1 MELKNPIRVYLLN
14 ILLILLVT
22 GSNLNYA
29 SGSSLEVEIDD
40 GEAKVLIE
48 SILYQNITKFPEI
61 DTNISGSELNIA
73 KSAFEDALTVQAKEP
88 LKISSLSIYVK
99 SNDSWLNVSATFELD
114 GISSVENDVIS
125 TDLSW
130 IPFKV
135 ISDLKVGNLSYNLVG
150 EEYLRPAI
158 YELANQSAPGHE
170 LANQSA
176 PGHELA
182 NQSNVNFF
190 SPFYTPITTSMAMN
204 IAGNVSTFNLDQF
217 STNFTSWSKY
227 FDEKSFT
234 TSWNLPT
241 RTILDLRV
249 QITSENASDLRT
261 GAEFYSYTDT
271 YATVSIPGQ
280 GVIVDHSVIYEN
292 SSNRYS
298 IIMLTSIIVL
308 ISLIIVSRYTGKRL
322 MNTKRA
328 PN

>member
-1 MELKNPIRVYLLN
+1 MKNLIRVYLFN

-73 KSAFEDALTVQAKEP
+73 KSAFEDALNVQAQEP

-170 LANQSA
+170 LANQS
-176 PGHELA
+176 
-182 NQSNVNFF
+182 NVNFF

-204 IAGNVSTFNLDQF
+204 IAGNVSTFNLDHF
-217 STNFTSWSKY
+217 STNFTSWGKY
-227 FDEKSFT
+227 FDENSFT

-249 QITSENASDLRT
+249 QIKSENASDLRT
-261 GAEFYSYTDT
+261 GVEFYSYTDT

-308 ISLIIVSRYTGKRL
+308 ISLVIVSRYAGKRL

>member
-1 MELKNPIRVYLLN
+1 MELKNPIRVYLFN

-29 SGSSLEVEIDD
+29 SGSSIEVEIDD

-73 KSAFEDALTVQAKEP
+73 KSAFEDALNVQARKP

-158 YELANQSAPGHE
+158 YEI
-170 LANQSA
+170 ANQSA

-204 IAGNVSTFNLDQF
+204 IAGNVSTFDLDQF

-261 GAEFYSYTDT
+261 GAEFYSYTDA

-298 IIMLTSIIVL
+298 IIMLTSVVVL
-308 ISLIIVSRYTGKRL
+308 ISLVIVSRYAGKRL
-322 MNTKRA
+322 MNTNRA
-328 PN
+328 SN

>member
-1 MELKNPIRVYLLN
+1 VGWRNIELKNSKRIFFFS

-22 GSNLNYA
+22 GSNLKYT

-48 SILYQNITKFPEI
+48 SILYQNITKFPET

-73 KSAFEDALTVQAKEP
+73 KSAFEDALNVQARKP

-99 SNDSWLNVSATFELD
+99 SSDSWINVSTTFELD
-114 GISSVENDVIS
+114 GVSYSENEVIS

-130 IPFKV
+130 IPFKI

-150 EEYLRPAI
+150 EEYLRPTI
-158 YELANQSAPGHE
+158 YILSNQSG
-170 LANQSA
+170 
-176 PGHELA
+176 
-182 NQSNVNFF
+182 VNFF
-190 SPFYTPITTSMAMN
+190 SPFYTPITTPMAMN
-204 IAGNVSTFNLDQF
+204 IAGNVSTFNFEQF

-249 QITSENASDLRT
+249 QIIDENAT
-261 GAEFYSYTDT
+261 GVGTEAAFYSYTDA
-271 YATVSIPGQ
+271 YVTVSIPGH
-280 GVIVDHSVIYEN
+280 GVIVDHSVICEN
-292 SSNRYS
+292 SSSRYS
-298 IIMLTSIIVL
+298 IIMLTVISVL
-308 ISLIIVSRYTGKRL
+308 FSLVIVSRYVGKRL
-322 MNTKRA
+322 MKTKRA

>member
-1 MELKNPIRVYLLN
+1 MKLKNPIRVYFFN

-73 KSAFEDALTVQAKEP
+73 KSAIEDALNVQAQEP
-88 LKISSLSIYVK
+88 LKMSYLSIYVK

-158 YELANQSAPGHE
+158 YELANQSAP
-170 LANQSA
+170 S
-176 PGHELA
+176 HELA

-234 TSWNLPT
+234 TSWNFPT

-308 ISLIIVSRYTGKRL
+308 ISLVIVSRYAGKRL

>member
-1 MELKNPIRVYLLN
+1 MNNLIRVFLFN

-29 SGSSLEVEIDD
+29 SGSSLEVEIDE
-40 GEAKVLIE
+40 GEAMVLIE
-48 SILYQNITKFPEI
+48 SILYQNITKFQEM
-61 DTNISGSELNIA
+61 DTNISGSELSMA
-73 KSAFEDALTVQAKEP
+73 KSAFEDALNVQAQKP

-99 SNDSWLNVSATFELD
+99 SNDSWLNVSATFELE
-114 GISSVENDVIS
+114 GISSSENEVIS

-158 YELANQSAPGHE
+158 YELANQSD
-170 LANQSA
+170 SS
-176 PGHELA
+176 HELA

-204 IAGNVSTFNLDQF
+204 IAGNVSTFDLGQM
-217 STNFTSWSKY
+217 STNFTSWNKF
-227 FDEKSFT
+227 FDENSFT
-234 TSWNLPT
+234 TSWNLPS

-249 QITSENASDLRT
+249 QITSENASDVRT
-261 GAEFYSYTDT
+261 GATFYGYTDS
-271 YATVSIPGQ
+271 YATVSILGH

-292 SSNRYS
+292 SSSRYS
-298 IIMLTSIIVL
+298 IIMLTVIIVL
-308 ISLIIVSRYTGKRL
+308 IAGVIVSRYVGKRL
-322 MNTKRA
+322 MKTKRTS
-328 PN
+328 N

>member
-1 MELKNPIRVYLLN
+1 
-14 ILLILLVT
+14 
-22 GSNLNYA
+22 LNYA

-73 KSAFEDALTVQAKEP
+73 KSAFEDALNVQAQEP

-99 SNDSWLNVSATFELD
+99 SNDSWLNVSATFTLD

-135 ISDLKVGNLSYNLVG
+135 ISDLQVGNLSYNLVG

-158 YELANQSAPGHE
+158 YELANQS
-170 LANQSA
+170 
-176 PGHELA
+176 
-182 NQSNVNFF
+182 NVNFF
-190 SPFYTPITTSMAMN
+190 SPFYTPIPTSMAMN

-249 QITSENASDLRT
+249 QIKSENASDLRT

-280 GVIVDHSVIYEN
+280 GVIVDHSVLYEN

-298 IIMLTSIIVL
+298 IIMLTGIIVL
-308 ISLIIVSRYTGKRL
+308 ISLVVLSRYAGKRL
-322 MNTKRA
+322 MNT
-328 PN
+328 

>member
-1 MELKNPIRVYLLN
+1 
-14 ILLILLVT
+14 
-22 GSNLNYA
+22 LNYA

-73 KSAFEDALTVQAKEP
+73 KSAFEDALNVQAQEP

-99 SNDSWLNVSATFELD
+99 SNDSWLNVSATFTLD

-135 ISDLKVGNLSYNLVG
+135 ISDLQVGNLSYNLVG

-158 YELANQSAPGHE
+158 YE

-249 QITSENASDLRT
+249 QIKSENASDLRT

-280 GVIVDHSVIYEN
+280 GVIVDHSVLYEN

-298 IIMLTSIIVL
+298 IIMLTGIIVL
-308 ISLIIVSRYTGKRL
+308 ISLVVLSRYAGKRL
-322 MNTKRA
+322 MNT
-328 PN
+328 